1 MNDKM
6 RIFLLIIP
14 FVFLSACASK
24 DVLIKTEFK
33 ELKIPVKCPL
43 KLPLKPF
50 DYGDLESAKKI
61 SKYYLEVEN
70 IAKLCTGEKD
80 ERK

>member
-1 MNDKM
+1 MK
-6 RIFLLIIP
+6 IFLLIIP
-14 FVFLSACASK
+14 FVFTACASK

-61 SKYYLEVEN
+61 SKYYLEVED
-70 IAKLCTGEKD
+70 IAKLCTGEQD

>member
-1 MNDKM
+1 
-6 RIFLLIIP
+6 
-14 FVFLSACASK
+14 
-24 DVLIKTEFK
+24 IKTEIK
-33 ELKIPVKCPL
+33 EVKVPIKCPL
-43 KLPLKPF
+43 KLPLKPL
-50 DYGDLESAKKI
+50 DKKDLESAKEI

>member
-1 MNDKM
+1 M
-6 RIFLLIIP
+6 RILLLIIP

-61 SKYYLEVEN
+61 SKYYLEVED
-70 IAKLCTGEKD
+70 IAKLCTGEQD

>member
-1 MNDKM
+1 
-6 RIFLLIIP
+6 
-14 FVFLSACASK
+14 ASK

-61 SKYYLEVEN
+61 SKYYLEVED
-70 IAKLCTGEKD
+70 IAKLCTGEQD

>member
-24 DVLIKTEFK
+24 DILIKTEIK
-33 ELKIPVKCPL
+33 EVKVPIKCPL

>member
-1 MNDKM
+1 M

-14 FVFLSACASK
+14 FVLSACGSK
-24 DVLIKTEFK
+24 DTLIKTEFK
-33 ELKIPVKCPL
+33 ELKIPIKCPL

-61 SKYYLEVEN
+61 SKYYLEAES
-70 IAKLCTGEKD
+70 IAKICTGDKD
-80 ERK
+80 ETRE

>member
-1 MNDKM
+1 M
-6 RIFLLIIP
+6 P
-14 FVFLSACASK
+14 F
-24 DVLIKTEFK
+24 KTSFK
-33 ELKIPVKCPL
+33 AFRQKN
-43 KLPLKPF
+43 
-50 DYGDLESAKKI
+50 LESAKEI